1 MKSFQR
7 FDKEQKHTLDSL
19 LQFCHDVIRSCSNH
33 SQKHAD
39 TLSRSYIIPT
49 HHAIHHANTPC
60 TMHRMRIEAD
70 VQDIDGPAAVP
81 FHIEPISNTNLPSTS
96 DTLSLQH
103 TMYPDISGYID
114 VHSPSLCIYVCVG
127 LYLFIVYVYE
137 YSSKQ
142 L

>member
-49 HHAIHHANTPC
+49 HHAIHHAITPC
-60 TMHRMRIEAD
+60 TMHRSGRARHRLRF
-70 VQDIDGPAAVP
+70 VFVTRHTLGPTLLTCW
-81 FHIEPISNTNLPSTS
+81 TNLEHESSKYLGNPIPAT
-96 DTLSLQH
+96 H
-103 TMYPDISGYID
+103 HVSGYIRIHRCTYSF
-114 VHSPSLCIYVCVG
+114 VMYICLCRALP
-127 LYLFIVYVYE
+127 LYIICI
-137 YSSKQ
+137 
-142 L
+142 